1 MFKNITQFASA
12 IKNLSQLGPQV
23 QVMQEKLEV
32 ARVYGSSYDILGT
45 VHVEMS
51 GLGVVVNTSIST
63 TLLESGHQELTQRLV
78 TEAMNEANRKAKE
91 LHVSAIRDLTGGAEL
106 IPGFN
111 DMLKNIT
118 G

>member
-12 IKNLSQLGPQV
+12 MKNLSQLGPQV

>member
-12 IKNLSQLGPQV
+12 MKNLSQLGPQV
-23 QVMQEKLEV
+23 QVMQEKLEL

-51 GLGVVVNTSIST
+51 GLGVVMNTSISA
-63 TLLESGHQELTQRLV
+63 TLLESKHQELTQRLV

-91 LHVSAIRDLTGGAEL
+91 LHVSAIRDLTEGAEL

>member
-12 IKNLSQLGPQV
+12 MKNLSQLGPQV
-23 QVMQEKLEV
+23 QLMQEKLEA

-51 GLGVVVNTSIST
+51 GLGVVLSTSISS
-63 TLLESGHQELTQRLV
+63 TLLESSHQNLTQRLV

-91 LHVSAIRDLTGGAEL
+91 LHVSSIRDITGGADL

-111 DMLKNIT
+111 DLLKNIS